1 MQTRDSE
8 QKPSVYTS
16 AHVHFLSL
24 IVPDTQVTVLMSK
37 IWYKV
42 VHVFPTYP
50 SSSTTIA
57 PNRHCTLIVVLLL
70 EPAEEVKR
78 QNGYVMRVFTKLSF
92 LRTMSHYC

>member
-1 MQTRDSE
+1 MTGTNCDLFTHKSSQSYLNHLVFE
-8 QKPSVYTS
+8 
-16 AHVHFLSL
+16 
-24 IVPDTQVTVLMSK
+24 I
-37 IWYKV
+37 

-57 PNRHCTLIVVLLL
+57 PNRNCTLIAVLLL

-78 QNGYVMRVFTKLSF
+78 QNGYAMRVFTKLSF